1 MLLSPWF
8 FAMEGRQNS
17 SFSLLF
23 TKKSKDIEGCILQS
37 KLKLREVGWSNIATQ
52 EIELSWKERWHYYR
66 KTTYK
71 KFYHCQK
78 VFPDF
83 LHHRKFKNINYEMQ
97 TCRGRKNRTKT
108 KLRWKYTIY
117 FFWTQDGDRE
127 GNNWEMKWM
136 YPKSIH
142 NYAWWQWWNY
152 THSPF
157 STRARVQF

>member
-23 TKKSKDIEGCILQS
+23 TKKSKDIEGCILHS

-52 EIELSWKERWHYYR
+52 EIDLSWKERWHYYR
-66 KTTYK
+66 TTTYE

-97 TCRGRKNRTKT
+97 REEEQDKNQTSMEIHYIF
-108 KLRWKYTIY
+108 LLNSRWRE
-117 FFWTQDGDRE
+117 WPSVARE

-142 NYAWWQWWNY
+142 NYA
-152 THSPF
+152 
-157 STRARVQF
+157 